1 MVVIISYITSHKDL
15 RHPVLLA
22 EDKIAAS
29 SLLPRYRRQ
38 LEIELRELYQLRTG
52 NVLRTKEVQLLE
64 KVGQLCKELF
74 LSSSKVHNDLSR
86 LCNEIRAIAKY

>member
-64 KVGQLCKELF
+64 KLDSFARNYFSVPQKSTMTCQDYAMK
-74 LSSSKVHNDLSR
+74 
-86 LCNEIRAIAKY
+86 